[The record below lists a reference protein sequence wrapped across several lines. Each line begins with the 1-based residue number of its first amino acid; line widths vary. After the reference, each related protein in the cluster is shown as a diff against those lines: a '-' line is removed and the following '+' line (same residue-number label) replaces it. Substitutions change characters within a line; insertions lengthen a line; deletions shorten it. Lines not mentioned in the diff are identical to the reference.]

1 MMQLTTV
8 GRTTMLVCSIALA
21 TSCSD
26 SGADDDG
33 GPSACVNGEFCV
45 GDLVCVGGFC
55 LPPGGTESVGDGDGN
70 SGDGDGD
77 PGDGDGDPGDGDG
90 DSGDGD
96 GDPQPECGN
105 GVVEADEVCDDG
117 NANDD
122 VCTNTCAW
130 GPATRIVFVTSEIY
144 TGNLGGLAG
153 ADAKCQSLADAAG
166 LPGNY
171 MAWLSTGASSPST
184 RFMQSPNPYV
194 LVNGTK
200 VADDW
205 ADLTDEEIDH
215 PIDTDQ
221 AGNPSPEGVGLPC
234 RNETRVVFTST
245 FWDGTDLVG
254 PLDGDCQGWTT
265 SSGSWL
271 TTLARTTRVNP
282 WSHGC
287 NGPFCADSAGLYCF
301 QQ

>member
-1 MMQLTTV
+1 MMQLTSV
-8 GRTTMLVCSIALA
+8 GRTTVLVCSIVLA

-55 LPPGGTESVGDGDGN
+55 LPPGGTESVGDGDGDGDSGDGDGD

-77 PGDGDGDPGDGDG
+77 PGDGDGD
-90 DSGDGD
+90 SGD

-184 RFMQSPNPYV
+184 RFTQSPNPYV

-200 VADDW
+200 VAD
-205 ADLTDEEIDH
+205 
-215 PIDTDQ
+215 
-221 AGNPSPEGVGLPC
+221 V
-234 RNETRVVFTST
+234 
-245 FWDGTDLVG
+245 VG